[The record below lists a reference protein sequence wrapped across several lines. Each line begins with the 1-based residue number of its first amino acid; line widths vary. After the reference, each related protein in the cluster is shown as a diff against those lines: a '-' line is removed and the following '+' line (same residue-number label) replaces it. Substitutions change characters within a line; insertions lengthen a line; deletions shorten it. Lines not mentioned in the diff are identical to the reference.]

1 MLREIKHRFSFMEG
15 NLMILTIRQIIGMFF
30 RRMVL
35 SYASLFVL
43 AVGGNSSQ
51 IGIINSLQPLA
62 GLLMFPIS
70 GYLTDRTSRV
80 KIIAL
85 ADILSAVTI
94 FCFVFARTWEWIAV
108 GALLQGFM
116 VFSFPP
122 TSAILADSL
131 NPKNRGIGIA
141 TMNTLAVAVAMFSPY
156 IAASILVQYGDNI
169 GMRILYGMFGLQFV
183 INAALVFKKLEET
196 TEIDSSKPMPN
207 IVKIL
212 KESYSGIPELLTNTP
227 KSVIA
232 LGIVVLMS
240 FISNGIASPFWVVY
254 ATEIIGLTKIEWGQI
269 LLFESILKVILTIP
283 SGMIADRIGRTKTLL
298 AAVLVS
304 LIFLPSLIFVTNYS
318 SVLLIR
324 LGVALAGSLFMPASS
339 ALMADY
345 VPRNLRGKVM
355 AALGRGSVLIGAT
368 GGGTGGP
375 GMGYLFVIPVMI
387 SSILGGVLYDMN
399 PVFPWYSVA
408 IATIIQM
415 LLVILFIKDS
425 DKAET

>member
-1 MLREIKHRFSFMEG
+1 MEG
-15 NLMILTIRQIIGMFF
+15 NLMILTIRQE
-30 RRMVL
+30 
-35 SYASLFVL
+35 
-43 AVGGNSSQ
+43 
-51 IGIINSLQPLA
+51 IGIINSLRPLA

-85 ADILSAVTI
+85 ADILSAVTML
-94 FCFVFARTWEWIAV
+94 CFVFAPTWEWIAA

-141 TMNTLAVAVAMFSPY
+141 TMNTLANAVAMFSPY
-156 IAASILVQYGDNI
+156 IAASILVQYNDNI
-169 GMRILYGMFGLQFV
+169 GMRILYGMLGLQFV
-183 INAALVFKKLEET
+183 LGAALVFKKLKET
-196 TEIDSSKPMPN
+196 TEIDLSKPMPS
-207 IVKIL
+207 VVEIL
-212 KESYSGIPELLTNTP
+212 KESYSGIPKLLTNTP
-227 KSVIA
+227 KSVLA
-232 LGIVVLMS
+232 LGMVVLMG
-240 FISNGIASPFWVVY
+240 FISNGIASPFWVLY
-254 ATEIIGLTKIEWGQI
+254 ATEIIGLTKIEWGLI

-283 SGMIADRIGRTKTLL
+283 FGLVGDRIGRTKTLL
-298 AAVLVS
+298 AAVIVS
-304 LIFLPSLIFVTNYS
+304 LISSPALIFATNYS

-324 LGVALAGSLFMPASS
+324 LGVALAGTLFMPAST

-345 VPRNLRGKVM
+345 VPRNLRGRVM
-355 AALGRGSVLIGAT
+355 AALGRGSVMIGAT

-408 IATIIQM
+408 IATAIQV
-415 LLVILFIKDS
+415 LVVILFIRDP